1 MLKIL
6 ISVVLIIV
14 LNENIAVA
22 YDLGDK
28 DEAFIEQVDRNC
40 SDTMA
45 EQLMK
50 RIEDLEGNMIENK
63 EKIKAL
69 EDENTYLRTKSH
81 GSCYE
86 LKTNDYTESGY
97 YWIDPDNSG
106 HPVKVFCDM
115 ETGATE
121 VGHRQEGAHNIT
133 WCKEEGC
140 YSLDIEYNLPEET
153 IQAIIAMSDNCEQ
166 EIIFQCKMAPL
177 KNPAFK
183 FNYGWWV
190 DRNEEKQFHF
200 DGSDADKHVCGCY
213 KDNSCPM
220 SSFNTSCH
228 CDSSLMPL
236 WNTDSGKIMNK
247 DSLPVKQFKYGSFF
261 SEYQAAKV
269 TIGRL
274 RCVGPHKSEHQ
285 LVSTCTSLK
294 KGGISADG
302 FYLLKDAP
310 EDALNPGFCALSKN
324 GYTEEELRMESKLR
338 FQFEKITFNITSFEC
353 FSCESSSFGSN
364 NYHWVKDIEVQSSTE
379 HPNISIE
386 KDEGSFLFHTEGLYV
401 IFWKS
406 NYQRL
411 YLRNIQIGQREI
423 KWIEANEK
431 IRFKTTYNYRGYEIG
446 QFSVKRIL

>member
-6 ISVVLIIV
+6 VSLVLIIV
-14 LNENIAVA
+14 LCENFVLA
-22 YDLGDK
+22 YDLGEK
-28 DEAFIEQVDRNC
+28 DEAFIERVDTNS
-40 SDTMA
+40 SDTMT

-50 RIEDLEGNMIENK
+50 RIEDLEGNVIENK

-69 EDENTYLRTKSH
+69 EDENTYLRTKSYR
-81 GSCYE
+81 SCYE
-86 LKTNDYTESGY
+86 LKIKESGY
-97 YWIDPDNSG
+97 YWIDPDSSG

-140 YSLDIEYNLPEET
+140 YTLDMEYNLPEEK
-153 IQAIIAMSDNCEQ
+153 IQAIIAMSEDCEQ

-190 DRNEEKQFHF
+190 DRNEEKQFYF

-213 KDNSCPM
+213 KENSCPM

-236 WNTDSGKIMNK
+236 WNSDSGKIMNK

-269 TIGRL
+269 TIGKL
-274 RCVGPHKSEHQ
+274 RCVGQHKSEHQ
-285 LVSTCTSLK
+285 LASTCTSLK

-302 FYLLKDAP
+302 FYILKDAL
-310 EDALNPGFCALSKN
+310 EDTLKPGFCALSKN
-324 GYTEEELRMESKLR
+324 GYTEEELRMETKFS
-338 FQFEKITFNITSFEC
+338 FQFDKITFNITSFDI
-353 FSCESSSFGSN
+353 SNYYRSS
-364 NYHWVKDIEVQSSTE
+364 NYEWISDIEVQSSTE
-379 HPNISIE
+379 HPYISID

-401 IFWKS
+401 IIWPS
-406 NYQRL
+406 
-411 YLRNIQIGQREI
+411 
-423 KWIEANEK
+423 
-431 IRFKTTYNYRGYEIG
+431 
-446 QFSVKRIL
+446 